1 MKHAGH
7 AKAKATSTSE
17 ETVSLGCLRYPR
29 MSTKE
34 DNKSVSL
41 CRAAESDLPY
51 GTFC

>member
-7 AKAKATSTSE
+7 AQAEATSPSE
-17 ETVSLGCLRYPR
+17 ETVSLGFSRYPR

-34 DNKSVSL
+34 DNNSVSL